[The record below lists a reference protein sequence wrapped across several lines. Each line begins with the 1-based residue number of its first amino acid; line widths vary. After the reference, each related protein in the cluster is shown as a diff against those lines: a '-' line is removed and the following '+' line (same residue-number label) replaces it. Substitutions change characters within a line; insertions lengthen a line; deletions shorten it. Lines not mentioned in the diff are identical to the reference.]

1 MKRILLFGA
10 GKSATVLI
18 DYLKEIATE
27 YIWQVIVAD
36 NDLGLAQQKVGEHK
50 LVKAIQITIENEIA
64 RKALVHEADV
74 VISMLPPSLHYLIA
88 LDCIEFKKHLLTA
101 SYIDD
106 KIKQLQPKIEASNIL
121 FLYEMGLDPG
131 IDHMSAMELI
141 NKIKAKGGVITSFK
155 SHCGGLIAPE
165 SDNNP
170 WHYKISWNP
179 RNIVLAG
186 KAGAIYKE
194 NGKIVNVSYQH
205 LFNNKNIIQTDS
217 GEVYTYYA
225 NRDSLG
231 YMTLYNLEGC
241 NTFMRT
247 TLRHPE
253 FCFGWKNIIDLK
265 LTDEEKIYDTNAMSI
280 AIFFKQHFE
289 KHGFGE
295 WLNQLLVSRL
305 SYANEMMDK
314 LMQLIEINDTE
325 NAEQNNDEVM
335 LVNETGELDTITIE
349 ALRDKAEETILQKMH
364 EANLSIQQLFFLGL
378 KDETL
383 INKGLCSA
391 ADVLQFIIEKKLA
404 LEPDDKDLI
413 VMRHEIEYLFEGKKY
428 TVNSDLSIIGEDSTH
443 TAMAKTVGLPLG
455 IAAKLLLEGKMATR
469 GLHVPVSSEI
479 YEPVLKE
486 LKEHAI
492 EFKEKIM
499 HD

>member
-18 DYLKEIATE
+18 DYLKEIASE
-27 YIWQVIVAD
+27 NIWQIIVAD
-36 NDLGLAQQKVGEHK
+36 NDLALAEKKVGEHP
-50 LVKAIQITIENEIA
+50 LAKAIQINIENEIA
-64 RKALVHEADV
+64 RKVLVLDADV
-74 VISMLPPSLHYLIA
+74 VISMMPPSLHYLIA
-88 LDCIEFKKHLLTA
+88 LDCIELKKHLLTA
-101 SYIDD
+101 SYIDE
-106 KIKQLQPKIEASNIL
+106 KIKQLQPQIEANNIL

-179 RNIVLAG
+179 KNIVLAG
-186 KAGAIYKE
+186 KAGATYKE
-194 NGKIVNVSYQH
+194 NGEVVNISYEQ

-217 GEVYTYYA
+217 GEAYTYYA

-231 YMTLYNLEGC
+231 YMTLYNLEDC
-241 NTFMRT
+241 KTFMRT

-280 AIFFKQHFE
+280 SSFFKQHFE

-295 WLNQLLVSRL
+295 WLNELLLSRL

-314 LMQLIEINDTE
+314 LMQLIEINDAE
-325 NAEQNNDEVM
+325 NAEHSNDEVM
-335 LVNETGELDTITIE
+335 LVNEIGELDTINIE
-349 ALRDKAEETILQKMH
+349 ALREKAEETILQKMH
-364 EANLSIQQLFFLGL
+364 EAKLSIQQLFFLGL

-391 ADVLQFIIEKKLA
+391 SDVLQFIIEKKLA
-404 LEPDDKDLI
+404 LESGDKDLI
-413 VMRHEIEYLFEGKKY
+413 VMRHEIEYMQEGEKY
-428 TVNSDLSIIGEDSTH
+428 TVHSDLSIIGDDSTH

-455 IAAKLLLEGKMATR
+455 IAAKLLLEGKFSLR
-469 GLHVPVSSEI
+469 GLHVPISSEI

-486 LKEHAI
+486 LKKYAI

-499 HD
+499 HV